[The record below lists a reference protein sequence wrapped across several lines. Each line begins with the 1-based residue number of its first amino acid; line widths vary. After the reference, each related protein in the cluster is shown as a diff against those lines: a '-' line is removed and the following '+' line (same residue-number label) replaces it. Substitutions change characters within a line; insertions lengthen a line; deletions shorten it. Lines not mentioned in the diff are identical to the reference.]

1 MKLTKE
7 MKNWSKESLCNL
19 SHPTERAKAIPPVL
33 YNWEHGMYFGVIEA
47 RRLLEQAE
55 TTETWKVEIMKAI
68 AHRKTILMEAV
79 IDDQKVIGKAWIVG
93 LKAVLNYVEC
103 VELSGGMWIKE
114 RRL

>member
-7 MKNWSKESLCNL
+7 MKNWSKEWLCNL
-19 SHPTERAKAIPPVL
+19 SHPTERAKAISPVL

-55 TTETWKVEIMKAI
+55 TTEAWEVEIMKAI

-79 IDDQKVIGKAWIVG
+79 IDDQKVISKAWIVG
-93 LKAVLNYVEC
+93 LKAALNYVEC
-103 VELSGGMWIKE
+103 VEL
-114 RRL
+114 